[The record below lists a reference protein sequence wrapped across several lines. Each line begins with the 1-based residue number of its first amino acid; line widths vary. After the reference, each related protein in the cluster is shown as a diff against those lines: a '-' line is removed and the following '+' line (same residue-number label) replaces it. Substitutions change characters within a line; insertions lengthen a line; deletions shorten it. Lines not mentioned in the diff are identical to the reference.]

1 MKMAMAERPIE
12 RIATSNTES
21 QFTIKATGKAFKILS
36 SGLYKEKVLAIV
48 RELSCNAYDAHIA
61 VGTPHRP
68 FDVHLPN
75 AMEPF
80 FSVRDYGPS
89 LSPERIGPVYTTYFE
104 STKTESNELIGGLG
118 LGSKSPFCYVDSF
131 TVIAR
136 YEGMRRT
143 YTCFFDETDTPSLL
157 LMSEEESDE
166 ETGLEVKLPVRAYNF
181 YEFKNKAEQVYRHF
195 ETEPNVVGSA
205 DYKLN
210 KSDVLLYG
218 RGYKLRDEHGRR
230 SNAMMGVV
238 AYPIDTSA
246 VQGLT
251 HDQERFLN
259 SSALDIEFGIG
270 DLDITA
276 GREELGYDLR
286 TQQAIVKRTAEV
298 MQDITDRV
306 IKKMSECKTEFEARK
321 LHGELNRFGYVLH
334 GFPENKVPFKGKVID
349 SDRFALKLDED
360 FLGLS
365 VLKFTERTNYGRGCT
380 KYDNYSGQS
389 WRKGDK
395 FLIPASDNLTIIED
409 DINGRFISGRIREFR
424 ESNPRAQVFVVR
436 REEIRA
442 KPVPVTKAEEIK
454 AAVAGPFAS
463 LTALQCQT
471 QPPSH
476 KPPVEEAPPAPVEDP
491 LTTDYIAKLAKT
503 LDGVEFK
510 LLSDLPRPDPVPR
523 TPTGISTMGE
533 YYRSGQHSHFGR
545 EAWNVGPSPS
555 TSDTGVYIGTVS
567 GAIVKNNGEKEEN
580 FATFYKAIIAQK
592 LWDKGTDIYSI
603 PKTLVKEYE
612 DSPSWTNLYD
622 LITEKLQ
629 KEVSDPMWPTN
640 AGRHRTL
647 EKFADEYH
655 EMRDEFSMINAIAKQ
670 LEPDHPWAVF
680 AKLWD
685 VNRTTGADFQ
695 AKLVLAD
702 RLGIKVPEEKIVD
715 MAGDWTKLVRKYPLI
730 KYVLETYRYNRPEEK
745 MARETAAY
753 IKGIDGT
760 NCKG

>member
-1 MKMAMAERPIE
+1 MKMALAERPIE
-12 RIATSNTES
+12 RIATSKTES

-61 VGTPHRP
+61 AGTPHRP

-131 TVIAR
+131 TVISR
-136 YEGMRRT
+136 YKGMRRT

-181 YEFKNKAEQVYRHF
+181 GEFRNKAEQVYKFF

-210 KSDVLLYG
+210 KTDVLLYG

-251 HDQERFLN
+251 HEQDRFLN

-286 TQQAIVKRTAEV
+286 TQQAIVARTAEV

-306 IKKMSECKTEFEARK
+306 IKKMSECKNEFEARK
-321 LHGELNRFGYVLH
+321 LHGELSRFGYVLH
-334 GFPENKVPFKGKVID
+334 GFPDNKVPFKGKLID
-349 SDRFALKLDED
+349 SDRFALNLGED
-360 FLGLS
+360 YQGLTI
-365 VLKFTERTNYGRGCT
+365 LKFTERTSYGRNAA
-380 KYDNYSGQS
+380 KYDGYSGQN
-389 WRKGDK
+389 WRKGEK
-395 FLIPASDNLTIIED
+395 FFIPASPRLAIIVD
-409 DINGRFISGRIREFR
+409 DIKGRFISGRIREYR
-424 ESNPRAQVFVVR
+424 EENPNDVVMVLR
-436 REEIRA
+436 REEIKP
-442 KPVPVTKAEEIK
+442 KPVVETKADAIK
-454 AAVAGPFAS
+454 EAMGLDFSNLLQVS
-463 LTALQCQT
+463 QSMTAPR
-471 QPPSH
+471 PPA
-476 KPPVEEAPPAPVEDP
+476 EEAPAEPVEDP
-491 LTTDYIAKLAKT
+491 MTTDYIAKLAKL

-510 LLSDLPRPDPVPR
+510 NLSDLPRPEPVPR
-523 TPTGISTMGE
+523 AQTGISVMTDH
-533 YYRSGQHSHFGR
+533 YKSGLYTHFGR
-545 EAWNVGPSPS
+545 EAWRVGSSP
-555 TSDTGVYIGTVS
+555 DVNGEGVYVGTIS
-567 GAIVKNNGEKEEN
+567 GCIQSADKVREEN
-580 FATFYKAIIAQK
+580 FASFYKTIVDMG
-592 LWDKGTDIYSI
+592 LWDKSHVIYSI
-603 PKTLVKEYE
+603 PKTLVGPYA
-612 DSPSWTNLYD
+612 DAPGWVNLYD
-622 LITEKLQ
+622 LIKQKLSAIVAQ
-629 KEVSDPMWPTN
+629 PEWPVK
-640 AGRHRTL
+640 AGQQRSFD
-647 EKFADEYH
+647 KF
-655 EMRDEFSMINAIAKQ
+655 MRDHAAMSDEFSFINAVARRLSK
-670 LEPDHPWAVF
+670 PDHAWCKF
-680 AKLWD
+680 ARMWD
-685 VNRTTGADFQ
+685 SNRTGDTFQ
-695 AKLVLAD
+695 AQLKLAD
-702 RLGIKVPEEKIVD
+702 RLEIKLPKAKEVNISGE
-715 MAGDWTKLVRKYPLI
+715 WSKLKNEYPLI
-730 KYVLETYRYNRPEEK
+730 TYVLETYKYGRNEEK
-745 MARETAAY
+745 MAREFTDY
-753 IKGIDGT
+753 INGIDGT

>member
-1 MKMAMAERPIE
+1 MKMAVAERPIE

-61 VGTPHRP
+61 AGTPYRP

-89 LSPERIGPVYTTYFE
+89 LGPDRIGPVYTTYFE

-136 YEGMRRT
+136 HGGMRRT

-166 ETGLEVKLPVRAYNF
+166 ETGLEVKLPVRAFNF
-181 YEFKNKAEQVYRHF
+181 YEFKAKAEQVYKHF

-205 DYKLN
+205 EYKLN
-210 KSDVLLYG
+210 KADVLING

-238 AYPIDTSA
+238 AYPIDTGA
-246 VQGLT
+246 VHGLT
-251 HDQERFLN
+251 KEQENFLN
-259 SSALDIEFGIG
+259 RSALDIEFGIG

-276 GREELGYDLR
+276 GREELGYDAR
-286 TQQAIVKRTAEV
+286 TQQAIVKRTEEV

-306 IKKMSECKTEFEARK
+306 IKKMASCKTEFEARK
-321 LHGELNRFGYVLH
+321 LHGELARFGYILH
-334 GFPENKVPFKGKVID
+334 GFPDNKVPYKGKLID
-349 SDRFALKLDED
+349 SDRFSLNLGED
-360 FLGLS
+360 YLGLS
-365 VLKFTERTNYGRGCT
+365 ILKFTERTSYGRGAS
-380 KYDNYSGQS
+380 KYDQYSGQS

-395 FLIPASDNLTIIED
+395 FHIPASDNLTVIVD
-409 DINGRFISGRIREFR
+409 DINGRFIAGRIREFR
-424 ESNPRAQVFVVR
+424 ESNRNAIVYVLR
-436 REEIRA
+436 KDEIKP
-442 KPVPVTKAEEIK
+442 KPVLPTTKAEEIK
-454 AAVAGPFAS
+454 DAMSGPFAS
-463 LTALQCQT
+463 LMCQT

-491 LTTDYIAKLAKT
+491 LTTDYIAKLGKT

-523 TPTGISTMGE
+523 TPTGISTMND
-533 YYRSGQHSHFGR
+533 YYRSGVHNHFGR
-545 EAWNVGPSPS
+545 EAWSVGDSPLV
-555 TSDTGVYIGTVS
+555 TDTGVYIGTVS
-567 GAIVKNNGEKEEN
+567 GAIVRNDGEKEEN
-580 FATFYKAIIAQK
+580 FATFYRAIIAQK
-592 LWDKGTDIYSI
+592 LWDKGNVIYSI
-603 PKTLVKEYE
+603 PKTLMKDYAE
-612 DSPSWTNLYD
+612 SPSWTNLYD
-622 LITEKLQ
+622 LVAAKLQ
-629 KEVSDPMWPTN
+629 KEIDDPLWPTK
-640 AGRHRTL
+640 AGRQRSL
-647 EKFADEYH
+647 EKFVSEH
-655 EMRDEFSMINAIAKQ
+655 PNMRDEFSMIKAIGSLLPKS
-670 LEPDHPWAVF
+670 HPWAVF
-680 AKLWD
+680 SKVWEE
-685 VNRTTGADFQ
+685 NRTGAEFQ
-695 AKLVLAD
+695 EQLVLAD
-702 RLGIKVPEEKIVD
+702 RMGIKVPEKKIVE
-715 MAGDWTKLVRKYPLI
+715 MAKDWDALKKSYPLI
-730 KYVLETYRYNRPEEK
+730 EYVLDTYRYSRPEQK
-745 MARETAAY
+745 MAREMVAY
-753 IKGIDGT
+753 INGIDGT